1 MLGAQEIEET
11 FTGLFRSS
19 EAYKSDETNE
29 TLITP
34 AVPKMRINPAI
45 ARVNLRLVA
54 LATIVITLFAV
65 LTCRASASS
74 TFSYALTTTTDPA
87 RPGQMVQFELTAS
100 NLTNAAQYLSVGY
113 LVPQFTT
120 SINGYAAGTALTYT
134 FGYIPAGVSQ
144 SIYLDFKV
152 LNGTQAPPDG
162 SLVNLVVSDPARSAS
177 VSRTAMVKS
186 APAAL
191 DLSTQQGSVAPGGS
205 FSYTLAYHNASS
217 SSLSG
222 SQLSLP
228 IPVGATFVSADGG
241 GVKGTDG
248 VVRWSPSALGAGA
261 TGEVHLSLK
270 SSTTP
275 AIQAALLIQAA
286 WRNSSSQILAQA
298 SDAKAV
304 YASPAFS
311 YAMTT
316 TTDPVKPGQVVQF
329 RLTASNL
336 TNAAQYL
343 SVGYHV
349 PQFTT
354 SINGYAAGTAL
365 SCTFGYI
372 AEGTTEAV
380 YLDFKVLSS
389 TQNPPDGSL
398 VTLEISDQATGASVS
413 RTAMVKSAPAAAL
426 DLSTQQGSVAPGG
439 SFSYTLAYHNA
450 SSSSLS
456 GSQLS
461 LPIPV
466 GATFVSADGGG
477 IKGTDGVVRWSPSVL
492 GAGATGEVHLSLK
505 SSTTPAI
512 QAALPI
518 QAAWTNSSSQI
529 LAQASDAKAV
539 YASPAL
545 SYALTTTD
553 PVKPGQVV
561 QFKLTASNLTNAAQY
576 LSVGYHVPQFTT
588 SINGYAA
595 GTALSYT
602 FGYIAAGTSEA
613 VDLDFKVLSSTQ
625 NPPDGSLVTLEISN
639 QASGASVSRTATVK
653 SAPAAA
659 LDLSTQQGSVAP
671 GGSFS
676 YTLAYHNASSSS
688 LSGSQLSLPIP
699 VGATLV
705 SADGGGV
712 KGTDG
717 VVRWSPSVL
726 GAGATGE
733 VHLSLK
739 SSTTPAIQAALLI
752 EAAWTNSS
760 SQILAR
766 ASDAKAVYAS
776 PAFSYGLTASG
787 PAIPGH
793 AIQFKLTVTN
803 ATNAAQYLSVG
814 YHVPQFTT
822 STTGYAAGTALSY
835 TFGNVAAG
843 ASQSVTLSFN
853 VLSGTQ
859 TPPNGSLVTLVISDQ
874 ARAVT
879 VSRTSAINQTIALID
894 WTDSFSRNLVLI
906 FQGEPLAFRY
916 SPFSDLGQD
925 SRTIVA
931 GGVSGDCISL

>member
-304 YASPAFS
+304 YASPA
-311 YAMTT
+311 
-316 TTDPVKPGQVVQF
+316 
-329 RLTASNL
+329 
-336 TNAAQYL
+336 
-343 SVGYHV
+343 
-349 PQFTT
+349 
-354 SINGYAAGTAL
+354 
-365 SCTFGYI
+365 
-372 AEGTTEAV
+372 
-380 YLDFKVLSS
+380 
-389 TQNPPDGSL
+389 
-398 VTLEISDQATGASVS
+398 
-413 RTAMVKSAPAAAL
+413 
-426 DLSTQQGSVAPGG
+426 
-439 SFSYTLAYHNA
+439 
-450 SSSSLS
+450 
-456 GSQLS
+456 
-461 LPIPV
+461 
-466 GATFVSADGGG
+466 
-477 IKGTDGVVRWSPSVL
+477 
-492 GAGATGEVHLSLK
+492 
-505 SSTTPAI
+505 
-512 QAALPI
+512 
-518 QAAWTNSSSQI
+518 
-529 LAQASDAKAV
+529 
-539 YASPAL
+539 L

-602 FGYIAAGTSEA
+602 FGYIAEGTTEA
-613 VDLDFKVLSSTQ
+613 VYLDFKVLSSTQ